1 MSCTLHLAADYFQC
15 HDGILLLSSLRCD
28 GYPDCPH
35 GEDERG
41 CGGHGRSETPTECL
55 SAPPRGWCPHW
66 VQSSTRWFYNPLTAS
81 CSQFQYKCGS
91 GVNNF
96 PSLSSCRSFCQP
108 GSSGQPPQ
116 PPFTDIQTRREFY
129 QFVSEAANSLI
140 EFYADWCRTCQTFS
154 PQFEEAAASL
164 QSLEVQSGRVTVTR
178 LTSSWP
184 RLLARQLGVT
194 RLPYLVLIR
203 NNNRSVW
210 DLDSHSL
217 LNISITYKHMT
228 T

>member
-1 MSCTLHLAADYFQC
+1 M
-15 HDGILLLSSLRCD
+15 
-28 GYPDCPH
+28 
-35 GEDERG
+35 
-41 CGGHGRSETPTECL
+41 
-55 SAPPRGWCPHW
+55 
-66 VQSSTRWFYNPLTAS
+66 TAS

-154 PQFEEAAASL
+154 PQFERAAATL
-164 QSLEVQSGRVTVTR
+164 QSYNVQCGRVNVDR
-178 LTSSWP
+178 E
-184 RLLARQLGVT
+184 RQLALQYGVT

-203 NNNRSVW
+203 NNTRSV
-210 DLDSHSL
+210 
-217 LNISITYKHMT
+217 T
-228 T
+228 TTIIGQCLVPSSATI